1 MSKYVTVFK
10 VEAQAELRKI
20 PREQAMAILRK
31 LAELESGPFAFGTA
45 ALVGVAGHRRL
56 RVGDYRVVYTV
67 ERGRLV
73 IVVVHVDHRS
83 TVDD

>member
-31 LAELESGPFAFGTA
+31 LAELESDPFAFGAT
-45 ALVGVAGHRRL
+45 ALVGVAGHHRL
-56 RVGDYRVVYTV
+56 RVGDYRVIYTV
-67 ERGRLV
+67 EQGRLV

-83 TVDD
+83 TVYD

>member
-31 LAELESGPFAFGTA
+31 LAELETDPFAFGSS
-45 ALVGVAGHRRL
+45 ALVGIQGHRRL
-56 RVGDYRVVYTV
+56 RVGDYRVIYTV
-67 ERGRLV
+67 DQGQLV
-73 IVVVHVDHRS
+73 IIVVHVDHRS